1 MAKRI
6 FADSR
11 KKNKIVENMEMNTVR
26 DSSYYPE
33 TYDKPYNPD
42 KLYKKH
48 YDYTIYDDMRLDD
61 QVSICLQMK
70 KDLIL
75 GAGFDFVSSDET
87 HKPIVKELTSIFDEQ
102 VDCPFDEQLEEV
114 LSGCEYGFSVSEK
127 IFKLTKD
134 NRLSFSQFKTRHP
147 NTWLLETDEKG
158 TVSKYIQRGG
168 KEGDKEIKENAVMHY
183 INRSR
188 FQNAYGESDL
198 RPAYEAWFAKR
209 EITKY
214 FAIFLEK
221 SASPIPVGKYPA
233 HFKEDQKEA
242 LLNALKKFQTKT
254 CLVIP
259 KEMEI
264 QFLESSNT
272 GESFRSAI
280 NIFNMFIGRCLAIPD
295 LLGFQGSET
304 SGGSYSLGKEQMRI
318 FFMHIGRRRKYLE
331 KLINKHLIK
340 PICIYNY
347 GLFDNY
353 PKFKFNP
360 ISEES
365 AYEAVKTWTGLINTK
380 TFIPNDAEINH
391 VRGLLNFPE
400 GTVEKVQNVG
410 QPSGSNTPS
419 IPSVDN
425 SGNAPA
431 SLPKAEVK
439 EFKLKMEGDYHKKVD
454 FKKIETQLDSYLDST
469 MNELKPVIKFIYG
482 DLIDQIEKKKIIER
496 KDIERAET
504 LQVKRM
510 KDVKIILK
518 NAFRAQYQDA
528 KKMAQQELFKSDF
541 AVPLPTDEFMKFLED
556 ETYQFVGDWS
566 YNITKRVK
574 NLLIQAIKDGK
585 PMSEV
590 ANILNS
596 DGEQM
601 STIES
606 ERYAR
611 TKFTEVMNRG
621 RLEFFDESGI
631 VTGYQFSAIL
641 DNSTSD
647 ICEGLN
653 GKIFAN
659 GDQPIPPLHFN
670 CRSLLIPI
678 TKYEKMEPDSKV
690 GRTDIDV
697 FIDENI
703 GKGFPKQ

>member
-1 MAKRI
+1 
-6 FADSR
+6 
-11 KKNKIVENMEMNTVR
+11 
-26 DSSYYPE
+26 
-33 TYDKPYNPD
+33 
-42 KLYKKH
+42 
-48 YDYTIYDDMRLDD
+48 
-61 QVSICLQMK
+61 
-70 KDLIL
+70 
-75 GAGFDFVSSDET
+75 
-87 HKPIVKELTSIFDEQ
+87 
-102 VDCPFDEQLEEV
+102 
-114 LSGCEYGFSVSEK
+114 
-127 IFKLTKD
+127 
-134 NRLSFSQFKTRHP
+134 
-147 NTWLLETDEKG
+147 
-158 TVSKYIQRGG
+158 
-168 KEGDKEIKENAVMHY
+168 
-183 INRSR
+183 
-188 FQNAYGESDL
+188 
-198 RPAYEAWFAKR
+198 
-209 EITKY
+209 
-214 FAIFLEK
+214 
-221 SASPIPVGKYPA
+221 
-233 HFKEDQKEA
+233 
-242 LLNALKKFQTKT
+242 
-254 CLVIP
+254 
-259 KEMEI
+259 
-264 QFLESSNT
+264 
-272 GESFRSAI
+272 
-280 NIFNMFIGRCLAIPD
+280 
-295 LLGFQGSET
+295 
-304 SGGSYSLGKEQMRI
+304 
-318 FFMHIGRRRKYLE
+318 
-331 KLINKHLIK
+331 
-340 PICIYNY
+340 
-347 GLFDNY
+347 
-353 PKFKFNP
+353 
-360 ISEES
+360 
-365 AYEAVKTWTGLINTK
+365 
-380 TFIPNDAEINH
+380 
-391 VRGLLNFPE
+391 
-400 GTVEKVQNVG
+400 
-410 QPSGSNTPS
+410 
-419 IPSVDN
+419 
-425 SGNAPA
+425 
-431 SLPKAEVK
+431 
-439 EFKLKMEGDYHKKVD
+439 MEGDYHKKVD